1 METFSFSKKEPLEE
15 TLPIPLRLSPFHRED
30 VIVSESEKHIRYIMR
45 EVVGTTTCNTIAP
58 SNYPLIEEVVRKK
71 VDFSFELNFQLPHLI
86 GLANLQPGTVG
97 SLSVKEVGPLGLS
110 KFTSRPR
117 ATVFPRAVEYA
128 KTIGAYGSI
137 FLAVD
142 AIKEVLPSS
151 RVISVDAKDDP
162 DEGGYKTICFSITV
176 RENVE
181 KLVELN
187 RLLQSTLYERVP
199 NDHLAYLAFTYKFV

>member
-1 METFSFSKKEPLEE
+1 MEHFINKETFEE
-15 TLPIPLRLSPFHRED
+15 TALKLLPPSPFLRED
-30 VIVSESEKHIRYIMR
+30 AVVSESEKPIRYIMR

-58 SNYPLIEEVVRKK
+58 SNYPLVEEVVRKK
-71 VDFSFELNFQLPHLI
+71 VDFSFEWNFQLPHLI
-86 GLANLQPGTVG
+86 SLANPQPGAVG
-97 SLSVKEVGPLGLS
+97 SLSFKEVGPLELP

-117 ATVFPRAVEYA
+117 DTVLPRAVEYA
-128 KTIGAYGSI
+128 KTIGVYGSI

-162 DEGGYKTICFSITV
+162 DEGGYKIICFSITV

-199 NDHLAYLAFTYKFV
+199 NDHLAYLAFAYKFE